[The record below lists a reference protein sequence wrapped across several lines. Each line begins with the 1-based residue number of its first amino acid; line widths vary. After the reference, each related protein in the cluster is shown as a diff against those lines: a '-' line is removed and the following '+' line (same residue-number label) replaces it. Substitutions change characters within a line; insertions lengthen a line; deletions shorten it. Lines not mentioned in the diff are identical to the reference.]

1 MARWWTILGTTW
13 RRMGEDNVSALVAG
27 AAFQTL
33 LTIFPALT
41 AAVSLYGLV
50 ADRNMVEGQ
59 IMAIQGVL
67 PPKAITLMGSE

>member
-1 MARWWTILGTTW
+1 MARWWTIPGTTW
-13 RRMGEDNVSALVAG
+13 RRMCKDNVSALDAG

-33 LTIFPALT
+33 LTIFPALA

-50 ADRNMVEGQ
+50 ADRNMVERQ

-67 PPKAITLMGSE
+67 PPEAIS